1 MDDSNIF
8 TRYDVYCAMPGFGGF
23 DELYLDSFW
32 DFDDAEDYIASQDD
46 MYDYDIREVE
56 VEL

>member
-8 TRYDVYCAMPGFGGF
+8 IRYDVYCGMPGFRGF

-32 DFDDAEDYIASQDD
+32 DRDDAEDFVETQDS

-56 VEL
+56 IEL